1 MKKVQKFEH
10 NNKYEM
16 DLLYYLKH
24 FTNHMRYLRYTLV
37 SDVEVSFAYSEEP
50 IPFEKI
56 HALKFKPIKLGE
68 VWAEKNFACAWFRVQ
83 CKLPADIDRTGLCLE
98 FNNDGEALLVDG
110 KGHAVKG
117 FTSGSPVFGAV
128 DYGVE
133 KRFAPIGD
141 FVDKNGNI
149 DVYIDGAS
157 NSLLGE
163 FGSEAKLLGAYIVRE
178 NPQMMELF
186 YDYEVLLDYAMQ
198 EKWGE
203 GHKAKIIDGLRQV
216 KNLISYNDPDA
227 YEKAKVITNEL
238 LSLPGKND
246 MKVTAIGHSHLDLAW
261 LWPIRETKRKAKRT
275 FANALYLLKKYP
287 DFHFVVSQPQQLEW
301 VKEMDPKLYEE
312 VLQYMKAGRIEAA
325 GGGWVE
331 NDTNLPCEE
340 SLVRQELYG
349 QKFWYK
355 ELGRYVNIRWLP
367 DTFGYTACLPQVLR
381 LSGQDSF
388 MTIKISWSNRTQFP
402 FHTFHWQGIDGSEV
416 LVHMPPEGD
425 YNSRANPSALMKAQ
439 EALRPIDQKEDFLMV
454 YGIGDGGGGPSEL
467 MVEACQREG
476 KMAWLPKV
484 EMNTAQ
490 SYFDKLKGRKFPTY
504 AGEMYLEKHRGTYT
518 SESNTKNFNRQF
530 EGEMLSYETL
540 LACMGEQGDKQKID
554 LLWKEGLLYQF
565 HDILPGSSISRV
577 YAESEKAYK
586 RMFAELEAMANELGA
601 TYIAD
606 KNKSL
611 LNFEGKP
618 VSKLEKSG
626 EEYLYYKG
634 EGALVAPIV
643 YSEAKK
649 ELVPKTIET
658 DYYTITMDADGSF
671 KSILLKENGKV
682 AVSNANKL
690 RVFIDNGDAWDFV
703 DDYREQPEQYMTLDS
718 AKARNFG
725 ELIEI
730 IQRYSYKNSKLTQ
743 TLLIHKKE
751 PLIQVLHDW
760 DWKDTGYMVRA
771 EFIPA
776 AWSDT
781 VYSDIQFG
789 YLGRPT
795 TDDTEHDAAQ
805 FEICCQKWFDLAD
818 DEMGF
823 GIINNAKCGY
833 MAKKGI
839 LSLNLLRSTN
849 YPYENSEQKPIHYS
863 YALYPHA
870 GGFNSVKIDDLA
882 KDFNLRALYG
892 NEAFNGVKTNNEQAQ
907 ITAFKPAYDGNG
919 FILRLFERTGKD
931 CKTKICLPEGY
942 KLVCEVNLLEDEI
955 GKAAKKVKLKPFQ
968 IRSFRVVKQG

>member
-1 MKKVQKFEH
+1 MKKTQNFEH

-16 DLLYYLKH
+16 DLLYQLKH
-24 FTNHMRYLRYTLV
+24 FINHMRYLRYTLV
-37 SDVEVSFAYSEEP
+37 SDVEVSFAYAEEP
-50 IPFEKI
+50 VPFEEI
-56 HALKFKPIKLGE
+56 PTLNFKPIKIGG
-68 VWAEKNFACAWFRVQ
+68 VWSEKNFACAWFRVQ
-83 CKLPADIDRTGLCLE
+83 CKLPADIDRSGLCLE
-98 FNNDGEALLVDG
+98 FNNEGEALLVD
-110 KGHAVKG
+110 KEGHAVKG

-128 DYGVE
+128 DCQVE
-133 KRFAPIGD
+133 KRFAPIGE
-141 FVDKNGNI
+141 FVDEKGNI
-149 DVYIDGAS
+149 DVYIDGAA
-157 NSLLGE
+157 NSLFGE
-163 FGSEAKLLGAYIVRE
+163 FSGTAKLAGAYIVRE
-178 NPQMMELF
+178 NPEMQELY
-186 YDYEVLLDYAMQ
+186 YDYDVLLDYAMQ

-203 GHKAKIIDGLRQV
+203 GHKATIIDGLRQV
-216 KNLISYNDPDA
+216 KNLITYNDPDA
-227 YEKAKVITNEL
+227 YAKAKAITNKL
-238 LSLPGKND
+238 LALPGKND
-246 MKVTAIGHSHLDLAW
+246 TKVTAIGHSHLDLAW

-301 VKEMDPKLYEE
+301 VKEIDPKLYEE
-312 VLQYMKAGRIEAA
+312 VLQYMKEGRIEAA

-349 QKFWYK
+349 QKFWQE
-355 ELGRYVNIRWLP
+355 ELGHYVNIRWLP

-402 FHTFHWQGIDGSEV
+402 FHTFHWQGIDGSKV

-425 YNSRANPSALMKAQ
+425 YNSRANPTALMKAQ
-439 EALRPIDQKEDFLMV
+439 EMLRPIDQKEDFLMV
-454 YGIGDGGGGPSEL
+454 YGIGDGGGGPSDL
-467 MVEACQREG
+467 MVESCRRESN
-476 KMAWLPKV
+476 MAWLPKV

-504 AGEMYLEKHRGTYT
+504 AGEMYLEKHRATYT

-554 LLWKEGLLYQF
+554 VLWKEGLLYQF
-565 HDILPGSSISRV
+565 HDILPGSSIARV
-577 YAESEKAYK
+577 YAESEEAYQ
-586 RMFAELEAMANELGA
+586 RMFAELETMANALGVSYTA
-601 TYIAD
+601 GKD
-606 KNKSL
+606 KGL

-618 VSKLEKSG
+618 VTKIEKAG

-634 EGALVAPIV
+634 EEALVAPIV
-643 YSEAKK
+643 YSEGKQ
-649 ELVPKTIET
+649 ENVPETIET
-658 DYYTITMDADGSF
+658 DYYTIAMDTDGSF
-671 KSILLKENGKV
+671 KSILLKANGKV

-690 RVFIDNGDAWDFV
+690 RVFIDNGDAWDFL
-703 DDYREQPEQYMTLDS
+703 DDYREQPEQYMSLDS

-730 IQRYSYKNSKLTQ
+730 IQQYSYKNSKLTQ

-751 PLIQVLHDW
+751 PLIQVAHDW
-760 DWKDTGYMVRA
+760 DWKDTGYMIRA
-771 EFIPA
+771 EFIPT
-776 AWSDT
+776 AWNDT

-795 TDDTEHDAAQ
+795 TDDTEHNAAQ
-805 FEICCQKWFDLAD
+805 FEICCQKWFDLSD
-818 DEMGF
+818 NKMGF

-839 LSLNLLRSTN
+839 VSLNLLRSTN
-849 YPYENSEQKPIHYS
+849 YPCENSEQKPVHYT
-863 YALYPHA
+863 YALYPHV
-870 GGFNSVKIDDLA
+870 GGFDSVKIDDLA

-892 NEAFNGVKTNNEQAQ
+892 NKAFNGPTVSGNQAQ

-919 FILRLFERTGKD
+919 FILRLFERTGKS
-931 CKTKICLPEGY
+931 CKTKISLPEGY
-942 KLVCEVNLLEDEI
+942 KLDCEVNLLEDSI
-955 GKAAKKVKLKPFQ
+955 GKPVKKVQLNPFQ
-968 IRSFRVVKQG
+968 IRSFRVIKK

>member
-1 MKKVQKFEH
+1 
-10 NNKYEM
+10 
-16 DLLYYLKH
+16 
-24 FTNHMRYLRYTLV
+24 
-37 SDVEVSFAYSEEP
+37 
-50 IPFEKI
+50 
-56 HALKFKPIKLGE
+56 
-68 VWAEKNFACAWFRVQ
+68 
-83 CKLPADIDRTGLCLE
+83 
-98 FNNDGEALLVDG
+98 
-110 KGHAVKG
+110 
-117 FTSGSPVFGAV
+117 
-128 DYGVE
+128 
-133 KRFAPIGD
+133 
-141 FVDKNGNI
+141 
-149 DVYIDGAS
+149 
-157 NSLLGE
+157 
-163 FGSEAKLLGAYIVRE
+163 
-178 NPQMMELF
+178 
-186 YDYEVLLDYAMQ
+186 
-198 EKWGE
+198 
-203 GHKAKIIDGLRQV
+203 
-216 KNLISYNDPDA
+216 
-227 YEKAKVITNEL
+227 
-238 LSLPGKND
+238 
-246 MKVTAIGHSHLDLAW
+246 
-261 LWPIRETKRKAKRT
+261 
-275 FANALYLLKKYP
+275 
-287 DFHFVVSQPQQLEW
+287 
-301 VKEMDPKLYEE
+301 
-312 VLQYMKAGRIEAA
+312 
-325 GGGWVE
+325 
-331 NDTNLPCEE
+331 
-340 SLVRQELYG
+340 
-349 QKFWYK
+349 
-355 ELGRYVNIRWLP
+355 
-367 DTFGYTACLPQVLR
+367 
-381 LSGQDSF
+381 
-388 MTIKISWSNRTQFP
+388 
-402 FHTFHWQGIDGSEV
+402 
-416 LVHMPPEGD
+416 
-425 YNSRANPSALMKAQ
+425 
-439 EALRPIDQKEDFLMV
+439 
-454 YGIGDGGGGPSEL
+454 
-467 MVEACQREG
+467 
-476 KMAWLPKV
+476 
-484 EMNTAQ
+484 
-490 SYFDKLKGRKFPTY
+490 
-504 AGEMYLEKHRGTYT
+504 
-518 SESNTKNFNRQF
+518 
-530 EGEMLSYETL
+530 
-540 LACMGEQGDKQKID
+540 
-554 LLWKEGLLYQF
+554 
-565 HDILPGSSISRV
+565 
-577 YAESEKAYK
+577 
-586 RMFAELEAMANELGA
+586 
-601 TYIAD
+601 
-606 KNKSL
+606 
-611 LNFEGKP
+611 
-618 VSKLEKSG
+618 
-626 EEYLYYKG
+626 
-634 EGALVAPIV
+634 V
-643 YSEAKK
+643 YSECKQEAA
-649 ELVPKTIET
+649 PQTIET
-658 DYYTITMDADGSF
+658 DYYTITMDTDGSF

-771 EFIPA
+771 VFIPA
-776 AWSDT
+776 TWSDT